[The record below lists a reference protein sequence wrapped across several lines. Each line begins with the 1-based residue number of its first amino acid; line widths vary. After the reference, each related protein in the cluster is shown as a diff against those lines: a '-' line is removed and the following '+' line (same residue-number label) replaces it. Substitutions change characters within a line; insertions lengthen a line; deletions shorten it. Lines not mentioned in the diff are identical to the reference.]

1 MSNKT
6 YSTCNEV
13 FEEADRACSKLVN
26 AVETRLQELTKKHT
40 AEYEWLIH
48 LHKFMNRCENEGI
61 NPGHRLMKHNISIK
75 NWRKLSRE
83 GHLLMSQTEFESGLS
98 ESQKRKVERRTSKK
112 SCKARKDS
120 VELLENPKRSN
131 SERSNINESFPDS
144 DIRASQN
151 LTESSYA

>member
-26 AVETRLQELTKKHT
+26 AVETRLQELKKKHT

-98 ESQKRKVERRTSKK
+98 ESQKRKVERRASKK